1 MPIDAVGADG
11 ACAGGDLPGLHGTL
25 HREHVPATVVGNAE
39 DDKPL
44 GQHSFGGSVVCQ
56 TWHSHFFCLESH
68 VSGRPAFFC
77 FFRSFFVGRV
87 GGIDGRLVL
96 GERSLFRFAQCMS

>member
-56 TWHSHFFCLESH
+56 T
-68 VSGRPAFFC
+68 FFC